1 MLQFR
6 RAYVV
11 LGLLFALFFLSP
23 ERAFAHDL
31 NFDADMNEDGI
42 INLSNPEGI
51 KPGLIADAI
60 DDWNLKVLAAPL
72 VTGPIIVDVTAAG
85 LYSEVRVNDIGG
97 VDANYYARVKW
108 STQPDQLQFSD
119 RFNNLSAE
127 KRAST
132 TRHELGHTRG
142 HAHTEASFCDVSV
155 MPTLGTCNSAGVPR
169 REDVGSHDV
178 TDEVEMWFG
187 TNATHPVKNKC
198 WTNADANGDGVCDN
212 FGPPSN
218 DTDQEV
224 LHGSPDIL
232 NNKPPEPPSPQDM
245 LSEQEPSLP

>member
-72 VTGPIIVDVTAAG
+72 VTGPIIVDVTGDG
-85 LYSEVRVNDIGG
+85 LYTEVRVNDVGG
-97 VDANYYARVKW
+97 EEANFYARVKW

-119 RFNNLSAE
+119 RFNYLSAVS
-127 KRAST
+127 KGST

-142 HAHTEASFCDVSV
+142 HDHADESLCDKSV
-155 MPTLGTCNSAGVPR
+155 MPTLGTCNRAGVER
-169 REDVGSHDV
+169 RADVGPHDV

-187 TNATHPVKNKC
+187 PNATHPVKNKC
-198 WTNADANGDGVCDN
+198 WTNADTNGDEVCDN
-212 FGPPSN
+212 FGPPSGK
-218 DTDQEV
+218 TDQEV
-224 LHGSPDIL
+224 LKGSPDIL
-232 NNKPPEPPSPQDM
+232 NKKPPEPPSPRDM
-245 LSEQEPSLP
+245 LGP